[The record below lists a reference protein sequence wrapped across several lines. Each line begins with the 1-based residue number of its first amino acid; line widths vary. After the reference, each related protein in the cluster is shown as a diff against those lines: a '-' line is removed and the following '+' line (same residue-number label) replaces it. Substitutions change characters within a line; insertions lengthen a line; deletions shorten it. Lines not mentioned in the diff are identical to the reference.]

1 MVNDMIELG
10 KGMPD
15 FDRRGNLPPKC
26 WEVTLDDIK
35 EHLVDNFPY
44 STTRSSRFQCFLRF
58 INELTTNVKSCTRL
72 LINGSFVTKK
82 VNPYDVDFI
91 IVIDSTKLTRTEDN
105 YLNSLISIKNQL
117 RAEYDNYKEMY
128 QNGLIPKERLY
139 GLGLFN
145 YGCDFFRL
153 DKLDNNHPLY
163 QNYLDDKNYWID
175 WWSHDRYNNPKGF
188 LDLKIDGDD
197 MHEL

>member
-1 MVNDMIELG
+1 MIKLG

-15 FDRRGNLPPKC
+15 FDSRGNLPPKC

-35 EHLVDNFPY
+35 ENLVDNFPY
-44 STTRSSRFQCFLRF
+44 STTRLSRFQCLSRF
-58 INELTTNVKSCTRL
+58 KNELTTNVKSCTRL

-91 IVIDSTKLTRTEDN
+91 IVIDSTKLTRREDN

-128 QNGLIPKERLY
+128 LNGLIPKERLY
-139 GLGLFN
+139 RLGLFN

-163 QNYLDDKNYWID
+163 QNYLDDKNYWIN

-188 LDLKIDGDD
+188 LDLKINGDD
-197 MHEL
+197 MYEL

>member
-1 MVNDMIELG
+1 M
-10 KGMPD
+10 
-15 FDRRGNLPPKC
+15 
-26 WEVTLDDIK
+26 TLDDIK

-58 INELTTNVKSCTRL
+58 INELTTNVKSCTKL

-82 VNPYDVDFI
+82 VDPYDVDFI
-91 IVIDSTKLTRTEDN
+91 IVIDSTKLTRIEDN

-139 GLGLFN
+139 RLGLFN

-153 DKLDNNHPLY
+153 DKLNNNHPLY

>member
-1 MVNDMIELG
+1 M
-10 KGMPD
+10 
-15 FDRRGNLPPKC
+15 
-26 WEVTLDDIK
+26 TLDDIK

-91 IVIDSTKLTRTEDN
+91 IVIDSTKLTRIEDN

-139 GLGLFN
+139 RLGLFN

-153 DKLDNNHPLY
+153 NKLDNNHPLY

-188 LDLKIDGDD
+188 LDLKIDGDY